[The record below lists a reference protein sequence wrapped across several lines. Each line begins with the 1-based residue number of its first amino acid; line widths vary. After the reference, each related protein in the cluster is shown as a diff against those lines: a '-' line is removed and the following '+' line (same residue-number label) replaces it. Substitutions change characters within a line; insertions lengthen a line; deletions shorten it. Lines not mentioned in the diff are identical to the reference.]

1 MDTLY
6 IGDIPLDY
14 KYATINS
21 GYIRLFNK
29 PSARNE
35 TLTYYQI
42 YTNQNGFY
50 YSTGTQTFNNT
61 STTYFTQLNVS
72 NNIVYRQDID
82 SIFVMT
88 FCLVIFGLWLLNFIT
103 SCIRK
108 GGVLGGL
115 F

>member
-14 KYATINS
+14 KYAVFSN
-21 GYIRLFNK
+21 GYITLYNQSF
-29 PSARNE
+29 ARNE
-35 TLTYYQI
+35 TLNYYRI
-42 YTNQNGFY
+42 YTTNNGFY
-50 YSTGTQTFNNT
+50 YSTGSQYFGNNT
-61 STTYFTQLNVS
+61 SSFTEVPVS
-72 NNIVYRQDID
+72 QNIVYRTDID
-82 SIFVMT
+82 GIFLMS
-88 FCLVIFGLWLLNFIT
+88 FILVIFGLWLLNLIT

>member
-14 KYATINS
+14 KFAVFSN
-21 GYIRLFNK
+21 GYITLYNQG
-29 PSARNE
+29 SARNE
-35 TLTYYQI
+35 TLFYYRI
-42 YTNQNGFY
+42 YTTNNGFY
-50 YSTGTQTFNNT
+50 YSTGSQYFGNNI
-61 STTYFTQLNVS
+61 STFTQIPVS
-72 NNIVYRQDID
+72 QSIVYRSDID
-82 SIFVMT
+82 SIFLMT
-88 FCLVIFGLWLLNFIT
+88 FLLVIFGLWLLNLIT

>member
-6 IGDIPLDY
+6 VGDIPLNF
-14 KYATINS
+14 KYAQINN
-21 GYIRLFNK
+21 GYIRLFDK

-35 TLTYYQI
+35 TLTYYQV
-42 YTNQNGFY
+42 YTSQNGFY

-61 STTYFTQLNVS
+61 NTTYFTEIPVS

-82 SIFVMT
+82 SIFVMS
-88 FCLVIFGLWLLNFIT
+88 FILVIFGLWLLNLIS

>member
-6 IGDIPLDY
+6 VGDIPLDY
-14 KYATINS
+14 KYAVFSN
-21 GYIRLFNK
+21 GYITLYNQS
-29 PSARNE
+29 SAKNE
-35 TLTYYQI
+35 TLNYYRI
-42 YTNQNGFY
+42 YTNNNGFF
-50 YSTGTQTFNNT
+50 YSTGSQSFGNYTT
-61 STTYFTQLNVS
+61 SFTEVSVS

-82 SIFVMT
+82 GIFIMT
-88 FCLVIFGLWLLNFIT
+88 FILVIFGLWLLNFIT

>member
-6 IGDIPLDY
+6 LGDIPLDY
-14 KYATINS
+14 KYAVFSN
-21 GYIRLFNK
+21 GYITLYNK
-29 PSARNE
+29 SSARNE
-35 TLTYYQI
+35 TLNYYRI
-42 YTNQNGFY
+42 YTNNNGFF
-50 YSTGTQTFNNT
+50 YSTGSQYFGNNT
-61 STTYFTQLNVS
+61 SSFTEVSVS

-82 SIFVMT
+82 GIFIMT
-88 FCLVIFGLWLLNFIT
+88 FIFVIFGLWLLNFIT

>member
-6 IGDIPLDY
+6 LGDIPLDY
-14 KYATINS
+14 KYAVFNN
-21 GYIRLFNK
+21 GYITLYNK

-35 TLTYYQI
+35 TLSYYRI
-42 YTNQNGFY
+42 YTNVNGFY
-50 YSTGTQTFNNT
+50 YSTGSQNFGSNT
-61 STTYFTQLNVS
+61 NYFTEVEVS

-82 SIFVMT
+82 SIFLMT
-88 FCLVIFGLWLLNFIT
+88 FILVIFGLWLLNFIT

>member
-6 IGDIPLDY
+6 IGDIPLNY
-14 KYATINS
+14 KYAVFSN
-21 GYIRLFNK
+21 GYITLYNK

-35 TLTYYQI
+35 TLVYYRI
-42 YTNQNGFY
+42 YTTNNGFF
-50 YSTGTQTFNNT
+50 YSSGSQNFGTTT
-61 STTYFTQLNVS
+61 SYFTEVNVS
-72 NNIVYRQDID
+72 DNIVYRSDID
-82 SIFVMT
+82 SIFIMS
-88 FCLVIFGLWLLNFIT
+88 FLLVIFGLFLLNLIT